1 MTLHDMKESFI
12 FYIEKSIRENWDNPA
27 LTDFKGVNC
36 NYKDVARKIEKLHI
50 LFDHA
55 GIRPGDKVA
64 ICGRNMANWGI
75 AFFATLTRGAVAVPI
90 LNDFKPENVQALV
103 NHSEARLLFAGCMA
117 WKGLDGEKMPRL
129 EGVISLEDFSVTFSR
144 NEALVSARA
153 RLNELFGRKFPDRFL
168 PSSVS
173 YRRDELEDL
182 AVINYTSGTM
192 TAPKG
197 VMLPYRSLWS
207 NLMFA
212 FSIFGEQPGER
223 LISMLPMAHMYG
235 MTFEFIYEFASGAQV
250 FFLTRT
256 PSPQVVA
263 EAFARIKPNLII
275 SVPLIIEKIT
285 RKRVLPAVNRPLTR
299 LLRRLPG
306 TRGRAR
312 EMIRRQVVAAFGGN
326 FKELIVGGA
335 ALNKEV
341 EDFLHSIRF
350 PYTVGYGMTE
360 AGPILAYDG
369 WATSKKG
376 SCGKVV
382 PRMELRIDSA
392 DPAREVGEILARGDN
407 LMTGYYKNEEA
418 TRAAFTPDGW
428 LRTGDLGL
436 IDADGYLF
444 IKGRCKNMILGPS
457 GQNIYPEEIED
468 RLNAMPR
475 VGESIVVEREGKLV
489 ALVVPDAEAVEAGGR
504 HAVDLGRVMEEYRV
518 AVNHHLPAYS
528 QLARVVVREEE
539 FEKTPKRSIKRYLYQ

>member
-1 MTLHDMKESFI
+1 MEESFI
-12 FYIEKSIRENWDNPA
+12 FYIEKSIRDNWDRPA
-27 LTDFKGVNC
+27 LTDFKGINC

-55 GIRPGDKVA
+55 GIKRGDKIA
-64 ICGRNMANWGI
+64 ICGRNMTNWGI

-90 LNDFKPENVQALV
+90 LNDFKADNVHALV
-103 NHSEARLLFAGCMA
+103 NHSEARLLFVGCTV
-117 WKGLDGEKMPRL
+117 WKSLDATKMPLL
-129 EGVISLEDFSVTFSR
+129 EGIISAEDFSVTCSG
-144 NEALVSARA
+144 NEALLSARA
-153 RLNELFGRKFPDRFL
+153 RLNELFGQKFPDRFL

-173 YRRDELEDL
+173 YERDSLDDL
-182 AVINYTSGTM
+182 AIINYTSGT
-192 TAPKG
+192 TSSPKG
-197 VMLPYRSLWS
+197 VMLTYRSLWS

-212 FSIFGEQPGER
+212 FSVFGQMPDER
-223 LISMLPMAHMYG
+223 VISMLPMAHMYG
-235 MTFEFIYEFASGAQV
+235 MAFEFIYEFASGAQV

-256 PSPQVVA
+256 PSPQVIA
-263 EAFARIKPNLII
+263 EAFARIKPNLIV
-275 SVPLIIEKIT
+275 SVPLVIEKII
-285 RKRVLPAVNRPLTR
+285 RKRVFPTLEKPVMKLLTR
-299 LLRRLPG
+299 VPLVN
-306 TRGRAR
+306 TRVRKT
-312 EMIRRQVVAAFGGN
+312 IRQQVIAAFGGN

-369 WATSKKG
+369 WATFKKG
-376 SCGKVV
+376 SCGKSA
-382 PRMELRIDSA
+382 PRMELKIDSP
-392 DPAREVGEILARGDN
+392 DPCRVVGEILARGDN

-444 IKGRCKNMILGPS
+444 IKGRCKNMILGPN

-468 RLNAMPR
+468 RLNTLPG
-475 VGESIVVEREGKLV
+475 VGEAIVMEREKKLV
-489 ALVVPDAEAVEAGGR
+489 ALVYPDMEA
-504 HAVDLGRVMEEYRV
+504 LGEGTPEELEKIMEEYRQQ
-518 AVNHHLPAYS
+518 VNQDLPAYS
-528 QLARVVVREEE
+528 QITRIVIRQEE
-539 FEKTPKRSIKRYLYQ
+539 FEKTPKRSIKRYLYS